1 MLKSVI
7 DSLDEVPEA
16 LRAEY
21 KDDGGKFILLTDS
34 TERISD
40 FRNNNLALQASV
52 NDLTT
57 KVNAFGKTPEEIAA
71 IETELAEIK
80 AKADSSDKDKTGL
93 AAQVEQLTAAVTK
106 LTDENATATAALA
119 AKTQAST
126 IEAAATAAGANPA
139 MLADL
144 VAKAEREGW
153 VIEGAELVHKTGDI
167 VTKSDA
173 NPLNNKSVDEYFA
186 EVFKSQPA
194 YQADVSGAGGQQT
207 TVITPGTTVIA
218 ANDPLA
224 LGQNAEAIAKG
235 EAVVAPQ

>member
-80 AKADSSDKDKTGL
+80 AKADSSDKDKTSL

-224 LGQNAEAIAKG
+224 LGQNAEAVAKG